1 MDLRKPI
8 PKGAK
13 MNYEDYDLPENKNT
27 MPDLPPNK
35 ENMQQPVA
43 PIQQQAASNVP
54 IKKEIQISQQTKE
67 RADACKLYVE
77 SWKFFL
83 NFLEIAFFLK
93 KKNRKIHQTE
103 TG

>member
-77 SWKFFL
+77 SWKIFL
-83 NFLEIAFFLK
+83 NFLEIAFF
-93 KKNRKIHQTE
+93 
-103 TG
+103 